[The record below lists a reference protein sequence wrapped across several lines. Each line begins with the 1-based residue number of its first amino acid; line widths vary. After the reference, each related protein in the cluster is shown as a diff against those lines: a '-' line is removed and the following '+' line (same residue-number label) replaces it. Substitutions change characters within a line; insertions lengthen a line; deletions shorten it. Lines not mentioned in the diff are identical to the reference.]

1 MLAAICKVGSATSNL
16 YQYAVTRGPREVAE
30 TEIVGD
36 LGRLPNLKYLLLSV

>member
-16 YQYAVTRGPREVAE
+16 YQYAVTREVAE